1 MKKIL
6 FLLFICVFSLGFSQK
21 KKKTKS
27 KAVVE
32 KETVIIY
39 TEQEAE
45 TSKEARVIA
54 GFIKQNPGHTRTDY
68 FKKRLMDIIMADN
81 SPEAK
86 PTIRPISKEKI
97 ENIVKNNELNS
108 GKVIAANK
116 SSTINNT
123 KTSNTTKSTDNTKT
137 DKVNNAINALKEER
151 LATYAS
157 VGSVKSA
164 GSSTKSEPSEANK
177 KTAAMLTHLFNNDIN
192 KNEAYINIKNR
203 SSCNLIVKIS
213 GKKYY
218 NLSVPAKG
226 ENFILI
232 DKGEYVLTTMVCDA
246 KYSSLKKITQDV
258 EIALNI
264 AD

>member
-1 MKKIL
+1 M
-6 FLLFICVFSLGFSQK
+6 
-21 KKKTKS
+21 
-27 KAVVE
+27 E

-45 TSKEARVIA
+45 TSKETRVIA
-54 GFIKQNPGHTRTDY
+54 GFIKQNPGHARTDY
-68 FKKRLMDIIMADN
+68 FKKKLMEIIMADN

-86 PTIRPISKEKI
+86 PTIKPISKEKI

-116 SSTINNT
+116 ATTANNT
-123 KTSNTTKSTDNTKT
+123 KNT
-137 DKVNNAINALKEER
+137 DKVTNAINALKEER
-151 LATYAS
+151 LASYAS
-157 VGSVKSA
+157 AGTAKSA
-164 GSSTKSEPSEANK
+164 GSSVKSEPSEANK
-177 KTAAMLTHLFNNDIN
+177 KTAAMLTHIFNNDIN

-258 EIALNI
+258 EIALNV

>member
-1 MKKIL
+1 MKKIF
-6 FLLFICVFSLGFSQK
+6 FLLFICIFALGFSQK

-45 TSKEARVIA
+45 ISKEARVIA
-54 GFIKQNPGHTRTDY
+54 GFLKQNPGHAKTDY
-68 FKKRLMDIIMADN
+68 FKRKLIDIIMADN

-108 GKVIAANK
+108 GKTLAANK
-116 SSTINNT
+116 TNTVNGKAVSNNT
-123 KTSNTTKSTDNTKT
+123 AA
-137 DKVNNAINALKEER
+137 AIEALKEER
-151 LATYAS
+151 RTTFAS
-157 VGSVKSA
+157 VGSA
-164 GSSTKSEPSEANK
+164 GTAKTAGTSKAEPSEEGK
-177 KTAAMLTHLFNNDIN
+177 RRAAMLTHLFNNDIN
-192 KNEAYINIKNR
+192 KSEAYINIKNR

-218 NLSVPAKG
+218 NLTVPAKG
-226 ENFILI
+226 ENFILV
-232 DKGEYVLTTMVCDA
+232 DKGEYVMTTSVCDA
-246 KYSSLKKITQDV
+246 KYSSVKKITQDI
-258 EIALNI
+258 EIALNV
-264 AD
+264 AE

>member
-1 MKKIL
+1 MKKIF

-45 TSKEARVIA
+45 TSKETRVIA
-54 GFIKQNPGHTRTDY
+54 GFIKQNPGHARTDY

-116 SSTINNT
+116 PSTTNNT
-123 KTSNTTKSTDNTKT
+123 KNT
-137 DKVNNAINALKEER
+137 DKVNNAITALKEER

-157 VGSVKSA
+157 AGSAGTVKSA
-164 GSSTKSEPSEANK
+164 GSSAKSEPSEANK

-203 SSCNLIVKIS
+203 SSCNLIVKIN

-232 DKGEYVLTTMVCDA
+232 DKGEYILTTMVCDA

>member
-6 FLLFICVFSLGFSQK
+6 FLLFICIFSLGFSQK

-45 TSKEARVIA
+45 ISKEARVIA
-54 GFIKQNPGHTRTDY
+54 GFLKQNPGHAKTDY
-68 FKKRLMDIIMADN
+68 FKRKLIDIIMAGN

-108 GKVIAANK
+108 GKTIAANK
-116 SSTINNT
+116 TYTANGKPVSNNT
-123 KTSNTTKSTDNTKT
+123 AA
-137 DKVNNAINALKEER
+137 AIEALKEER
-151 LATYAS
+151 RTTTFAS
-157 VGSVKSA
+157 VGSSGSAKSA
-164 GSSTKSEPSEANK
+164 GTSAGASKAGPSEENK
-177 KTAAMLTHLFNNDIN
+177 RTAAMLTHLFNNDVS

-203 SSCNLIVKIS
+203 SACNLIVKIS

-226 ENFILI
+226 ENFILV
-232 DKGEYVLTTMVCDA
+232 DKGEYVMTTMVCDA
-246 KYSSLKKITQDV
+246 KYSALKKISQDI
-258 EIALNI
+258 EIALNV

>member
-6 FLLFICVFSLGFSQK
+6 LLFFVCIFALGFSQK

-45 TSKEARVIA
+45 TSKETRVIA
-54 GFIKQNPGHTRTDY
+54 GFIKQNPGHARTDF
-68 FKKRLMDIIMADN
+68 FKKRLMEIIMADN

-86 PTIRPISKEKI
+86 PTIKPISKEKI

-108 GKVIAANK
+108 GKVMASNKTTTANNAK
-116 SSTINNT
+116 N
-123 KTSNTTKSTDNTKT
+123 T

-157 VGSVKSA
+157 AGATKSA
-164 GSSTKSEPSEANK
+164 GSSVKSEPSEANK

-218 NLSVPAKG
+218 NLSVPARG

>member
-1 MKKIL
+1 MKKFF

-21 KKKTKS
+21 KKRSKS

-45 TSKEARVIA
+45 VSKEARIVA
-54 GFIKQNPGHTRTDY
+54 GFLKQNPGHAKTDY
-68 FKKRLMDIIMADN
+68 FKRKLMEIIMADN

-86 PTIRPISKEKI
+86 PTIKPISKEKI
-97 ENIVKNNELNS
+97 EKIVKNNELNS
-108 GKVIAANK
+108 GKVLVANK
-116 SSTINNT
+116 ASASNNKTTSSANNT
-123 KTSNTTKSTDNTKT
+123 SA
-137 DKVNNAINALKEER
+137 AIDALKEER
-151 LATYAS
+151 SVSYAS
-157 VGSVKSA
+157 VGSAKSV
-164 GSSTKSEPSEANK
+164 GSSKSEASEENK
-177 KTAAMLTHLFNNDIN
+177 RRAAMLTHLFSNDIN
-192 KNEAYINIKNR
+192 KNEAYVNIKNR
-203 SSCNLIVKIS
+203 SSCNLIVKIN

-232 DKGEYVLTTMVCDA
+232 DKGEYILTTMVCDA
-246 KYSSLKKITQDV
+246 KYSSLKKINQDI
-258 EIALNI
+258 EIALNV

>member
-1 MKKIL
+1 MKKI
-6 FLLFICVFSLGFSQK
+6 FLLLFVCIFALGFSQK

-45 TSKEARVIA
+45 TSREARVIA
-54 GFIKQNPGHTRTDY
+54 GFIKQNPGHTRTDF

-86 PTIRPISKEKI
+86 PTIKPISKEKI

-108 GKVIAANK
+108 GKVMAANNK
-116 SSTINNT
+116 SSPVNNT
-123 KTSNTTKSTDNTKT
+123 KNTNT

-151 LATYAS
+151 LANYAS
-157 VGSVKSA
+157 VGTAKSA
-164 GSSTKSEPSEANK
+164 GSSVKSEPSEANK

-192 KNEAYINIKNR
+192 KNEAYVNIKNR
-203 SSCNLIVKIS
+203 SSCNLIVKIN

-218 NLSVPAKG
+218 NLSVPARG
-226 ENFILI
+226 ENFILV
-232 DKGEYVLTTMVCDA
+232 DKGEYILTTMVCDA
-246 KYSSLKKITQDV
+246 KYSSLKKITQDI
-258 EIALNI
+258 EIALNV

>member
-1 MKKIL
+1 MKKIFL
-6 FLLFICVFSLGFSQK
+6 LLFISIFALGFSQK

-39 TEQEAE
+39 TEQDAE
-45 TSKEARVIA
+45 ISKEARVIA
-54 GFIKQNPGHTRTDY
+54 GFIKQNPGHARTDF

-86 PTIRPISKEKI
+86 PTIKPISKEKI

-116 SSTINNT
+116 ASTSKN
-123 KTSNTTKSTDNTKT
+123 T

-151 LATYAS
+151 LANYAPA
-157 VGSVKSA
+157 GTAKSA
-164 GSSTKSEPSEANK
+164 GSSVKSEPSEANK

-203 SSCNLIVKIS
+203 SSCNLIIKIN

-218 NLSVPAKG
+218 NLSVPARG

-258 EIALNI
+258 EIALNVT
-264 AD
+264 D

>member
-1 MKKIL
+1 MKKIFL
-6 FLLFICVFSLGFSQK
+6 LLFICIFSLGFSQK

-45 TSKEARVIA
+45 ISKETRVIA
-54 GFIKQNPGHTRTDY
+54 GFIKQNPGHARTDF
-68 FKKRLMDIIMADN
+68 FKKRLMEIIMADN

-86 PTIRPISKEKI
+86 PTIKPISKEKI

-116 SSTINNT
+116 ASTANNT
-123 KTSNTTKSTDNTKT
+123 KNT

-151 LATYAS
+151 LANYAS
-157 VGSVKSA
+157 TGAVKSA
-164 GSSTKSEPSEANK
+164 GSSAKSEPSEANK
-177 KTAAMLTHLFNNDIN
+177 KTAAMLTHIFNNDIN

-258 EIALNI
+258 EIALNV